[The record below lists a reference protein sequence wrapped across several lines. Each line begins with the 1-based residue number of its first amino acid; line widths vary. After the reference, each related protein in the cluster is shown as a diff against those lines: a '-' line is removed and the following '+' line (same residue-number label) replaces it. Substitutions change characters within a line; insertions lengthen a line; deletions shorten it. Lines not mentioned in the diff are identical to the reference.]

1 MKKYLAVLLVLIA
14 ASLLAGCTQTT
25 YTHGVVQTPQI
36 DGTNPYILVVYGDE
50 GLREYVAVLRTN
62 VDFSGT
68 FPVCV
73 LTIQNLSEYAIP
85 VEYQF
90 QWLDSAG
97 VPLHNTPAWFPTSLS
112 PNMVKT
118 VNNTAKSKDAAKVEF
133 ILRSPHTGLEH
144 LQPQQQEY

>member
-1 MKKYLAVLLVLIA
+1 MKKYFAILLVLVA
-14 ASLLAGCTQTT
+14 AGFLAGCAQTK
-25 YTHGVVQTPQI
+25 YTHGVVETPQI
-36 DGTNPYILVVYGDE
+36 DGANPYVLVVYGDE

-68 FPVCV
+68 FPTCV
-73 LTIQNLSEYAIP
+73 LTIQNLSEFSIP

-97 VPLHNTPAWFPTSLS
+97 MPLHNTPAWFPASLS

-118 VNNTAKSKDAAKVEF
+118 VNSTAKSKDAAKVEF
-133 ILRSPHTGLEH
+133 TLRTPHTGVEH
-144 LQPQQQEY
+144 LGAEQQQY